1 MTTNVF
7 IPDAWRAAQ
16 EPDAITEAV
25 RIGEQI
31 TTLLVQAATLI
42 ERAFQNV
49 DSIIENTNLGCQQI
63 LDQLTRETN
72 RLAPVLYRLRAAAKA
87 VRS

>member
-25 RIGEQI
+25 RMGEQI
-31 TTLLVQAATLI
+31 TTLLAQAATLI
-42 ERAFQNV
+42 ERACQNV
-49 DSIIENTNLGCQQI
+49 EAIIENTNRGCQQI
-63 LDQLTRETN
+63 LDQLTHETT
-72 RLAPVLYRLRAAAKA
+72 RLTPVLSRLRAATKA
-87 VRS
+87 VK

>member
-16 EPDAITEAV
+16 EPEAITEAV

-31 TTLLVQAATLI
+31 TTLLAQAAILI
-42 ERAFQNV
+42 ERACQNV
-49 DSIIENTNLGCQQI
+49 EAIIENANLGCQQI
-63 LDQLTRETN
+63 LDRLTRETT
-72 RLAPVLYRLRAAAKA
+72 RLTPVLSRLRAANKA